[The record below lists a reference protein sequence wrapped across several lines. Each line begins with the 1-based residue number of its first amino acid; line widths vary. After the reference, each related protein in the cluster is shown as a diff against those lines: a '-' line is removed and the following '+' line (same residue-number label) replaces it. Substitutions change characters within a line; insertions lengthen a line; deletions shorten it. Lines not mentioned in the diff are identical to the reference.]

1 MARIV
6 ILVITLAIGLWIVVQ
21 AINTKKMVERRH
33 SNLITMMVMEG
44 AGE

>member
-6 ILVITLAIGLWIVVQ
+6 ILVMILAIGLWILGQ

-33 SNLITMMVMEG
+33 SNLITMMEI
-44 AGE
+44 AGK